1 MGDYDHIEI
10 RDEDTDAL
18 SVLPLG
24 ILPFKSV
31 KLREIR
37 MVKNSHLES
46 VLSMFQDDKTGSGH
60 LRPMDISREFANI
73 ASDDIEIVNNCGKLH
88 SFDVYSLRISL
99 RGMGIQVND
108 TKYLKLSPDM
118 QKDLDRYVRPFTDRL
133 IQAIY
138 GEDGDDAGTTDV
150 TQLLKD
156 PDVNKVRTKLAMIA
170 NKIHIDLADVPVF
183 LEDYGDIYL
192 SIAYYRNILD
202 KVRGPLEEFSAAMDT
217 IQRDRMLKESAEIVS
232 TAKKIQGRANKM
244 RDVLIDRFDM
254 FTKSTNDMWND
265 MNADRFGEFKMMVE
279 ENHSTLGGLLC

>member
-1 MGDYDHIEI
+1 M
-10 RDEDTDAL
+10 
-18 SVLPLG
+18 
-24 ILPFKSV
+24 
-31 KLREIR
+31 
-37 MVKNSHLES
+37 
-46 VLSMFQDDKTGSGH
+46 
-60 LRPMDISREFANI
+60 
-73 ASDDIEIVNNCGKLH
+73 
-88 SFDVYSLRISL
+88 
-99 RGMGIQVND
+99 
-108 TKYLKLSPDM
+108 
-118 QKDLDRYVRPFTDRL
+118 
-133 IQAIY
+133 
-138 GEDGDDAGTTDV
+138 
-150 TQLLKD
+150 LKD

-279 ENHSTLGGLLC
+279 ENHSTLGGLLCKLQVKMNTWNNRFPSRHTAGPNRLADFMMTDMRQGF